1 MVRVVEIDGGD
12 VRVTIA
18 LTVAGPLRDSFQEQV
33 REVMKCASTPARAL

>member
-18 LTVAGPLRDSFQEQV
+18 LTVAGCPLRDSFQEQV
-33 REVMKCASTPARAL
+33 REVMRGNDGD